1 MEVRNC
7 KNCGRLFNYI
17 GGTYRNLCPV
27 CIDALEDKFQEVKK
41 YVEDNPHCSMN
52 EITEAMDVSPRQIEK
67 WVREER
73 LCFADDSPIGIACE
87 SCGKMIKSGRF
98 CDACKNAMAN
108 QMNNLYNAVHNT
120 TDAERIRSKGNKMHF
135 LDKE

>member
-98 CDACKNAMAN
+98 CDVCKNAMAN
-108 QMNNLYNAVHNT
+108 QMNNLYNAVHHT